1 MKPWMCCSA
10 PYTMAFTSLPM
21 LSLGAARLTR
31 WSSRWHW
38 AAERHPTSKCRASHT
53 GAALP
58 SVSTTSWLQCF
69 RRAQSAHTSCVQ
81 ELQWN
86 FSSSHCCV
94 DSCPGIACGSQPEYL
109 HLSKGQHGMPGV
121 IHQPLVGG
129 HSLGTETTRTVSAPC
144 IGCKPFQ
151 FQLSTNV
158 LATSASAT
166 LLVLCLILHERHSI
180 SRPLLLRLFNCRRT
194 ISIHSVQKACLQG
207 RLLGSQ
213 NVSRHSP
220 HLLSSERTSASQAAI
235 LFTAV

>member
-1 MKPWMCCSA
+1 MYRSCSG
-10 PYTMAFTSLPM
+10 TS
-21 LSLGAARLTR
+21 AV
-31 WSSRWHW
+31 
-38 AAERHPTSKCRASHT
+38 PTA
-53 GAALP
+53 
-58 SVSTTSWLQCF
+58 VY
-69 RRAQSAHTSCVQ
+69 
-81 ELQWN
+81 
-86 FSSSHCCV
+86 V
-94 DSCPGIACGSQPEYL
+94 DSCPGIACGSQPGYL
-109 HLSKGQHGMPGV
+109 HISKGQHGMPGV
-121 IHQPLVGG
+121 IHQPFVGG
-129 HSLGTETTRTVSAPC
+129 HSLGTETTRTVRAPC

-158 LATSASAT
+158 LATTASAT

-180 SRPLLLRLFNCRRT
+180 SRPLLLRLFNWRRT